1 MLNRGVNGTVGYDV
15 ISFTI
20 SFWSLLVNI
29 FLLLTGCWGTQV
41 LPPLS
46 RASVA
51 RQDFLLHQEVESTK
65 QHQES
70 PRSTGLAHSTS
81 VQLQFPFK
89 RCPWNWSPKNG
100 WFSSFWAPA
109 VMFTKNTLWGQRAK
123 TLPQKEQVMKWWLGG
138 VFFWT
143 LGRFGINSDGTLIY
157 SNSLGMF
164 GLGGFETLSLS
175 KDAWIPRPMQ
185 AFHWKLIC
193 LLYLWKQCEGT
204 RGTHQ
209 LCVWRKLFEHVWTS
223 CSWLKLWVCYVR
235 FLSVRGYVSMDCFLC
250 DILITMDKGT
260 MRIWQNKCPLSTKQI
275 STHLSPQ
282 YCDHTPSYHVLH
294 P

>member
-1 MLNRGVNGTVGYDV
+1 MVRCQYVKQRCQWDSRIWCDLIHYIILII
-15 ISFTI
+15 ISYY
-20 SFWSLLVNI
+20 I
-29 FLLLTGCWGTQV
+29 FAAASQPLLTGCWGTQV

-46 RASVA
+46 RAYVA

-70 PRSTGLAHSTS
+70 PRSTGLEHSTS

-89 RCPWNWSPKNG
+89 RCPWNWSLKNG

-123 TLPQKEQVMKWWLGG
+123 TLLQKEQVMKWWLGG

-175 KDAWIPRPMQ
+175 KDSWIPRPIQ

-193 LLYLWKQCEGT
+193 CYIFESNVKVHGALTSYVYEGNC
-204 RGTHQ
+204 
-209 LCVWRKLFEHVWTS
+209 LNMFE
-223 CSWLKLWVCYVR
+223 R
-235 FLSVRGYVSMDCFLC
+235 
-250 DILITMDKGT
+250 
-260 MRIWQNKCPLSTKQI
+260 
-275 STHLSPQ
+275 
-282 YCDHTPSYHVLH
+282 HVLDSSCGFAMFGFYL
-294 P
+294 

>member
-1 MLNRGVNGTVGYDV
+1 MVD
-15 ISFTI
+15 SPHFE
-20 SFWSLLVNI
+20 
-29 FLLLTGCWGTQV
+29 
-41 LPPLS
+41 PL
-46 RASVA
+46 RWC
-51 RQDFLLHQEVESTK
+51 
-65 QHQES
+65 
-70 PRSTGLAHSTS
+70 
-81 VQLQFPFK
+81 LQ
-89 RCPWNWSPKNG
+89 
-100 WFSSFWAPA
+100 
-109 VMFTKNTLWGQRAK
+109 K
-123 TLPQKEQVMKWWLGG
+123 THCGDKEQKPCRKKSKWWSGDWVV
-138 VFFWT
+138 VFGT

-164 GLGGFETLSLS
+164 GVGGWVRDFIPVEGFLDSKTNPSLSL
-175 KDAWIPRPMQ
+175 KIDM
-185 AFHWKLIC
+185 

-260 MRIWQNKCPLSTKQI
+260 MRIWQNKCPLWTKQI